1 MRALGVQGT
10 LVELP
15 PDIGKLRDM
24 QTLILSG
31 WFVLACRIYEWVIFW
46 HLLLVFAFAVVLAFR
61 SAGVCFQ
68 NSGLSDVFIICTLGV
83 LLSC

>member
-1 MRALGVQGT
+1 MCVRARACALRMRLLWLRSRMRELGMQGT

-31 WFVLACRIYEWVIFW
+31 WFVLASWI
-46 HLLLVFAFAVVLAFR
+46 
-61 SAGVCFQ
+61 
-68 NSGLSDVFIICTLGV
+68 
-83 LLSC
+83 